1 VHHPLPRLPD
11 GSVASPHERE
21 PDPGAFDDG
30 WYEHRK
36 RAVAVAMLP
45 RRRFRNAFEPG
56 CSTGALTEML
66 ALRCDE
72 LLATDVAD
80 DALDTARARLDSVAG
95 VTFLNWALGDP
106 WPADMFD
113 LIVLNEVGYYVKP
126 EAFDAVVEDVAH
138 HLGPDAVVLAAHW
151 RHPVSNYP
159 ATGDEVHDALARNPG
174 LIRTARY
181 EDADVLI
188 ETFASAAVPPD
199 SVARREGLVD

>member
-1 VHHPLPRLPD
+1 MNRLPD
-11 GSVASPHERE
+11 DYFTDMYAQD
-21 PDPGAFDDG
+21 PDPWRFDER

-36 RAVAVAMLP
+36 RALTVAMLP

-72 LLATDVAD
+72 LLATDVVD
-80 DALDTARARLDSVAG
+80 DVLDTARARLDGVPG

-113 LIVLNEVGYYVKP
+113 LIVLSEVGYYVKP
-126 EAFDAVVEDVAH
+126 EAFDDVVEDVAH

-151 RHPVSNYP
+151 RHPVSDYP
-159 ATGDEVHDALARNPG
+159 TTGDEVHDALARNPG